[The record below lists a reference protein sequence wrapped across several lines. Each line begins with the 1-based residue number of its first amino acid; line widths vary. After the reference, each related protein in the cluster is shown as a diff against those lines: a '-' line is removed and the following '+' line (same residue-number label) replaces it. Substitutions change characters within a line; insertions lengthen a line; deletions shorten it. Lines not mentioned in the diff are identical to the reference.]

1 MAKDNLDLADML
13 SVMGGGRIVE
23 EQVSGKYRIESRTSV
38 GAPVVAICQLQEAT
52 RDGKRVFVITVWR
65 IIKR

>member
-13 SVMGGGRIVE
+13 SVMRGCRIVE
-23 EQVSGKYRIESRTSV
+23 QQPAGKYRVEGRTGD
-38 GAPVVAICQLQEAT
+38 GAPVVAICQLQETT
-52 RDGKRVFVITVWR
+52 RSGKRVFTVWR